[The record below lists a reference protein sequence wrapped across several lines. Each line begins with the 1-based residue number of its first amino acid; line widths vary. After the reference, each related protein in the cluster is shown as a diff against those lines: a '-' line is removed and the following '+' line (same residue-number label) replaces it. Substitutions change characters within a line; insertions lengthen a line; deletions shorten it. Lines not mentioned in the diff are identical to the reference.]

1 MLRRAAKVRVVSTI
15 ISFPAAL
22 RNDFVHLSC
31 IKTARF
37 LVVFEERGF
46 RIRGKGEGQTN
57 LARVSFHFELYFF
70 VQECL
75 LV

>member
-31 IKTARF
+31 IKRARF

-46 RIRGKGEGQTN
+46 RIRGREGQTN